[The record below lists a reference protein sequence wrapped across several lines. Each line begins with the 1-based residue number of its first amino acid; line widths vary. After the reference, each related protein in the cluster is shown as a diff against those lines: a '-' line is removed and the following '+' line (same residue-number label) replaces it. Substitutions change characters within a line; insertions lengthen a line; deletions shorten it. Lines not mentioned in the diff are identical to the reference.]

1 MTRGMIGVGAVCAA
15 VIALL
20 GPGAGSAAWARPGSA
35 LTVELE
41 KDSCAGPVAAVAAGA
56 GGVVVFHH
64 LDAGRYVI
72 SLPAEAGDVR
82 LAVADGGRWIA
93 GRLSA
98 VSNGRRYAVR
108 EDGERIVVAVGGDGE
123 VHIQLDGL

>member
-1 MTRGMIGVGAVCAA
+1 MTRGMIRLGAVCAA
-15 VIALL
+15 VIVL
-20 GPGAGSAAWARPGSA
+20 AGSAAWARPA

-72 SLPAEAGDVR
+72 SLPAEAGGVR
-82 LAVADGGRWIA
+82 LAVAEGGRWIA

-98 VSNGRRYAVR
+98 VSNGRRYALG

-123 VHIQLDGL
+123 IRIQLDGL

>member
-1 MTRGMIGVGAVCAA
+1 MNRLGAVCAA
-15 VIALL
+15 VVML
-20 GPGAGSAAWARPGSA
+20 AGSAAWARPA

-56 GGVVVFHH
+56 GGLVVFHH
-64 LDAGRYVI
+64 MDAGRYVI
-72 SLPAEAGDVR
+72 SLPAEAGGLR
-82 LAVADGGRWIA
+82 LTVAEGGRWIP

-98 VSNGRRYAVR
+98 VSNGRRYAIG

>member
-1 MTRGMIGVGAVCAA
+1 MTRGMIRLGAVCAA
-15 VIALL
+15 VIVL
-20 GPGAGSAAWARPGSA
+20 AGSAAWARPA

-72 SLPAEAGDVR
+72 SLPAEAGGVR
-82 LAVADGGRWIA
+82 LAVAEGGRWIA

-98 VSNGRRYAVR
+98 VSNGRRYALG

>member
-1 MTRGMIGVGAVCAA
+1 MTRGMIRLGAVCAA
-15 VIALL
+15 VIVLA
-20 GPGAGSAAWARPGSA
+20 GPGAGSAAWARPA

-72 SLPAEAGDVR
+72 SLPAEAGGVR
-82 LAVADGGRWIA
+82 LAVAEGDRWIA

-98 VSNGRRYAVR
+98 VSNGRRYALG
-108 EDGERIVVAVGGDGE
+108 EDGARIVVAVGGDGE
-123 VHIQLDGL
+123 IHIQLDGL

>member
-1 MTRGMIGVGAVCAA
+1 MTRGKIGLGAVCAA
-15 VIALL
+15 VVLL
-20 GPGAGSAAWARPGSA
+20 AGSAASAWPGSA

-72 SLPAEAGDVR
+72 TLPAEAGGMR
-82 LAVADGGRWIA
+82 LSVADGGRWVA
-93 GRLSA
+93 GRLSG
-98 VSNGRRYAVR
+98 VSNGRRYALGD
-108 EDGERIVVAVGGDGE
+108 DGQRIVVAVHGDGE
-123 VHIQLDGL
+123 IHIQLDGL